1 MDVSSNK
8 MRAMRPEIDR
18 LATDLG
24 VGDWTRR
31 KWRQRG
37 AVPHRWRLALIE
49 AGRKEGVKLVPK
61 DMEWKV
67 PQPRRQRAS

>member
-49 AGRKEGVKLVPK
+49 AGKKRGIKLTPK
-61 DMEWKV
+61 DMEWPAPKS
-67 PQPRRQRAS
+67 PRKAA